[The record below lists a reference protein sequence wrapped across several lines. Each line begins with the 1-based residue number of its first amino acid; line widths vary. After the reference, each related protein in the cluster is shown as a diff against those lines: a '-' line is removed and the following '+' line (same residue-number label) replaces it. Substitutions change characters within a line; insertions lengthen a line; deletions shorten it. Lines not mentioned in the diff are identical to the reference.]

1 MNFSQSYNLRK
12 PLSLLLATA
21 LTATLLSG
29 CSLKTVFVFRSA
41 SPINHA
47 FVGEIMFIDAKESAF

>member
-1 MNFSQSYNLRK
+1 MNFSQSDNLRK

-29 CSLKTVFVFRSA
+29 CSLFKMYSSGTEETTAQAPGISL
-41 SPINHA
+41 SDCSGPT
-47 FVGEIMFIDAKESAF
+47 ES